1 MPRPVDWWGR
11 QVERQSRLQ
20 VERMS
25 RDWWTRNYG
34 RFRRIRRRLRW
45 LEMSVWTLIVASALV
60 GTVIILSA
68 LLTADRILVHAE
80 RVRGSTFAIARSI
93 DAIRCRM
100 LPDLC
105 PELKGKKTGAREGR

>member
-1 MPRPVDWWGR
+1 MSRPVDWWGR

-25 RDWWTRNYG
+25 RDWWIRNYG

-45 LEMSVWTLIVASALV
+45 LEMSVAALLVASTLV
-60 GTVIILSA
+60 GAVVILSA
-68 LLTADRILVHAE
+68 LLTAERILIHTEGV
-80 RVRGSTFAIARSI
+80 RVRTFAIARSI

-105 PELKGKKTGAREGR
+105 PELKGKKMGAREDR

>member
-1 MPRPVDWWGR
+1 MSRPVDWWGR

-25 RDWWTRNYG
+25 SDWWTRNYG
-34 RFRRIRRRLRW
+34 RFRRIRRRLHW
-45 LEMSVWTLIVASALV
+45 LQLSLWALIVASALV
-60 GTVIILSA
+60 GTIIILSA
-68 LLTADRILVHAE
+68 LLTAERILIHTEGV
-80 RVRGSTFAIARSI
+80 RVRTLAISRSI

-105 PELKGKKTGAREGR
+105 PELNGKKMGAREDG